1 MYAQLEDAWFSSDK
15 VVKIT
20 AFMGK
25 KKKVE
30 NGYSSKTSFKSTVKI
45 VTEKNLL

>member
-25 KKKVE
+25 KKVE
-30 NGYSSKTSFKSTVKI
+30 NGYSPKTSFKSTVKI
-45 VTEKNLL
+45 VTEKNRL